1 MLNIATL
8 QNPHLWL
15 ARENKRNKIK
25 FMQNYFGPGAGLI
38 SSSRLVKNYIHGVR
52 NEKDVATVLL
62 RIRLADANQFE

>member
-1 MLNIATL
+1 MLNIATV

-38 SSSRLVKNYIHGVR
+38 
-52 NEKDVATVLL
+52 
-62 RIRLADANQFE
+62 